1 LGIYKNRESWF
12 RNGISKLPR
21 LSGLISLT
29 IQLLQ
34 LLMNQKIYT
43 SSSPFLNKPI
53 FAFFCMIGIF
63 FWVGGV
69 SAQQPSITIDS
80 SGDDIILEF
89 ESDPKNYYILKFGTS
104 PVDTEDPIALTLGDG
119 LSYSEVC
126 VRLLRP
132 RI

>member
-1 LGIYKNRESWF
+1 MEQDKIRGRAVSSFCIKIKKNAIPEELLTFLGIYKNRESWF

-53 FAFFCMIGIF
+53 FAFFCMIGI
-63 FWVGGV
+63 
-69 SAQQPSITIDS
+69 
-80 SGDDIILEF
+80 
-89 ESDPKNYYILKFGTS
+89 
-104 PVDTEDPIALTLGDG
+104 
-119 LSYSEVC
+119 
-126 VRLLRP
+126 